1 MLKILK
7 NVKNKNKAKNIAKN
21 KGGDELI
28 LEIILIVAGFI
39 LLIKGA
45 DLLVSAAASIAK
57 RFNLSEMLIGLTVVA
72 IGTSL
77 PEIFITITS
86 SIDGHTDLIISNATG
101 SCVCNFLFVIGLTSL
116 IGTVKLDKRI
126 INVHLPIS
134 IAAMVLIL
142 FLGNTKKLG
151 EVGII
156 SRGQG
161 VVLLLCAIIYIFY
174 TVYEE
179 KKIKDKKLDEEIVK
193 EVKEIEKKSKSIG
206 RIILFII
213 LGLLGLKS
221 GSDFVVENSVLIA
234 SDLGFS
240 ESFIGATIVALGTAL
255 PEIVTGIISAKRG
268 ETDLLLGNITGSNI
282 INLFLL
288 IGLGA
293 SINPLMFDT
302 EFNRSLLILIA
313 VTIVLQLIG
322 IFSKKSKVNR
332 LTGAILI
339 LGYVLYVW
347 SMV

>member
-1 MLKILK
+1 MLLKI
-7 NVKNKNKAKNIAKN
+7 VF
-21 KGGDELI
+21 
-28 LEIILIVAGFI
+28 IIVGFF

-45 DLLVSAAASIAK
+45 ELLVSAATSIAK
-57 RFNLSEMLIGLTVVA
+57 KFNLSEMLIGLTVVA

-86 SIDGHTDLIISNATG
+86 SIDGHIDLIIGNSIG

-116 IGTVKLDKRI
+116 IGKVKLDRRI

-142 FLGNTKKLG
+142 FLGNTEKFG

-161 VVLLLCAIIYIFY
+161 IVLLLCAIIYIFY

-179 KKIKDKKLDEEIVK
+179 RKIKDKKLDNEIVK
-193 EVKEIEKKSKSIG
+193 EVEEIEMKSKSIG
-206 RIILFII
+206 KIILFII
-213 LGLLGLKS
+213 LGLLGLKF

-234 SDLGFS
+234 SDLGWS
-240 ESFIGATIVALGTAL
+240 ESFIGTTIIALGTTL

-268 ETDLLLGNITGSNI
+268 ETELLLGNITGSNI

-293 SINPLMFDT
+293 SISPLV
-302 EFNRSLLILIA
+302 FNMGVNRNLIILI
-313 VTIVLQLIG
+313 TITILLQLIG
-322 IFSKKSKVNR
+322 IFSKDSKVNKF
-332 LTGAILI
+332 TGVILI
-339 LGYVLYVW
+339 FGYVVYIC
-347 SMV
+347 SMI

>member
-1 MLKILK
+1 M
-7 NVKNKNKAKNIAKN
+7 
-21 KGGDELI
+21 I
-28 LEIILIVAGFI
+28 LEIILIIIGFF

-45 DLLVSAAASIAK
+45 DFLVSAAASIAK
-57 RFNLSEMLIGLTVVA
+57 KFNLSEMLIGLTIVA

-86 SIDGHTDLIISNATG
+86 SIEGHADLVIGNAIG
-101 SCVCNFLFVIGLTSL
+101 SCICNFLFVIGLASL
-116 IGTVKLDKRI
+116 IGTVKLNKRI
-126 INVHLPIS
+126 VNVHLPIS
-134 IAAMVLIL
+134 IFAMMLIL

-156 SRGQG
+156 SRWQG
-161 VVLLLCAIIYIFY
+161 IVLLLCAIIYILY

-179 KKIKDKKLDEEIVK
+179 KKIKDKRLDEEIVK
-193 EVKEIEKKSKSIG
+193 EVEEIEMKSKSTSY
-206 RIILFII
+206 IIIYTV
-213 LGLLGLKS
+213 LGLVGLKF
-221 GSDFVVENSVLIA
+221 GSDLVVNNSILIA
-234 SDLGFS
+234 NIFGWH
-240 ESFIGATIVALGTAL
+240 ESFVGATIVAVGTAL
-255 PEIVTGIISAKRG
+255 PEIVTAIISARKG

-293 SINPLMFDT
+293 TISPLFFDA

-332 LTGAILI
+332 STGAVLI
-339 LGYVLYVW
+339 LGYVLYIW

>member
-1 MLKILK
+1 ML
-7 NVKNKNKAKNIAKN
+7 
-21 KGGDELI
+21 
-28 LEIILIVAGFI
+28 LEIIFIIVGFF

-45 DLLVSAAASIAK
+45 ELLVSAAASIAK
-57 RFNLSEMLIGLTVVA
+57 RFNLSEMLIGLTIVA

-86 SIDGHTDLIISNATG
+86 SIDGHTDLIISNAMG
-101 SCVCNFLFVIGLTSL
+101 SCICNFLFVIGLTSL

-126 INVHLPIS
+126 VNVHLPIS
-134 IAAMVLIL
+134 LAAMVLIL
-142 FLGNTKKLG
+142 FLGNTEKLG

-161 VVLLLCAIIYIFY
+161 IVLLLCALLYIFY

-179 KKIKDKKLDEEIVK
+179 KKIKDKKLDNEIVK
-193 EVKEIEKKSKSIG
+193 EVEEIEMKSKSIG

-213 LGLLGLKS
+213 LGLLGLKF

-234 SDLGFS
+234 SNLWWS
-240 ESFIGATIVALGTAL
+240 ESFIGATIIALGTTL
-255 PEIVTGIISAKRG
+255 PEIVTGIISARRG

-293 SINPLMFDT
+293 SISPLFFNT
-302 EFNRSLLILIA
+302 GFNRNLIILI
-313 VTIVLQLIG
+313 TITILLQLIG
-322 IFSKKSKVNR
+322 IFSKESKVNKF
-332 LTGAILI
+332 TGIILI
-339 LGYVLYVW
+339 FGYVVYIC
-347 SMV
+347 SMI

>member
-1 MLKILK
+1 MLLKI
-7 NVKNKNKAKNIAKN
+7 VF
-21 KGGDELI
+21 
-28 LEIILIVAGFI
+28 IIVGFF

-45 DLLVSAAASIAK
+45 ELLVSAATSIAK
-57 RFNLSEMLIGLTVVA
+57 KFNLSEMLIGLTVVA

-86 SIDGHTDLIISNATG
+86 SIDGHIDLIIGNSIG

-116 IGTVKLDKRI
+116 IGKVKLDRRI

-142 FLGNTKKLG
+142 FLGNTEKFG

-156 SRGQG
+156 SRGEG
-161 VVLLLCAIIYIFY
+161 IVLLLCAIIYIFY

-179 KKIKDKKLDEEIVK
+179 RKIKDKKLDNEIVK
-193 EVKEIEKKSKSIG
+193 EVEEIEMKSKSIG
-206 RIILFII
+206 KIILFII
-213 LGLLGLKS
+213 LGLLGLKF

-234 SDLGFS
+234 SDLGWS
-240 ESFIGATIVALGTAL
+240 ESFIGTTIIALGTTL

-268 ETDLLLGNITGSNI
+268 ETELLLGNITGSNI

-293 SINPLMFDT
+293 SISPLV
-302 EFNRSLLILIA
+302 FNMGVNRNLIILI
-313 VTIVLQLIG
+313 TITILLQLIG
-322 IFSKKSKVNR
+322 IFSKDSKVNKF
-332 LTGAILI
+332 TGVILI
-339 LGYVLYVW
+339 FGYVVYIC
-347 SMV
+347 SMI

>member
-1 MLKILK
+1 MLLKI
-7 NVKNKNKAKNIAKN
+7 VF
-21 KGGDELI
+21 
-28 LEIILIVAGFI
+28 IIVGFF

-45 DLLVSAAASIAK
+45 ELLVSAATSIAK
-57 RFNLSEMLIGLTVVA
+57 KFNLSEMLIGLTVVA

-86 SIDGHTDLIISNATG
+86 SIDGHIDLIIGNSIG

-116 IGTVKLDKRI
+116 IGKVKLDRRI

-142 FLGNTKKLG
+142 FLGNTEKFG

-156 SRGQG
+156 SRGEG
-161 VVLLLCAIIYIFY
+161 IVLLLCAIIYIFY

-179 KKIKDKKLDEEIVK
+179 RKIKDKKLDNEIVK
-193 EVKEIEKKSKSIG
+193 EVEEIEMKSKSIG
-206 RIILFII
+206 KIILFII
-213 LGLLGLKS
+213 LGLLGLKF

-234 SDLGFS
+234 SDLGWS
-240 ESFIGATIVALGTAL
+240 ESFIGTTIIALGTTL

-268 ETDLLLGNITGSNI
+268 ETELLLGNITGSNI

-293 SINPLMFDT
+293 SISTLV
-302 EFNRSLLILIA
+302 FNMGVNRNLIILI
-313 VTIVLQLIG
+313 TITILLQLIG
-322 IFSKKSKVNR
+322 IFSKDSKVNKF
-332 LTGAILI
+332 TGVILI
-339 LGYVLYVW
+339 FGYVVYIC
-347 SMV
+347 SMI